1 MIMLMTFVLTMM
13 MMMVMMM
20 VMTAGIEASHGHDVA
35 ADIDG
40 GTSLPGLTN
49 GQLPYKMFKTK
60 LCLHQKT
67 T

>member
-1 MIMLMTFVLTMM
+1 MMMIMLMTFVFTMM
-13 MMMVMMM
+13 MMMMMMM

-49 GQLPYKMFKTK
+49 GQ
-60 LCLHQKT
+60 
-67 T
+67 

>member
-1 MIMLMTFVLTMM
+1 MMVVMVIMLITFVLTMM

-20 VMTAGIEASHGHDVA
+20 VVTAGIEASHGHDVA

-49 GQLPYKMFKTK
+49 GQ
-60 LCLHQKT
+60 
-67 T
+67 

>member
-1 MIMLMTFVLTMM
+1 MMVVMVIMLMTFVLTM

-49 GQLPYKMFKTK
+49 GQ
-60 LCLHQKT
+60 
-67 T
+67 

>member
-1 MIMLMTFVLTMM
+1 MMMTVTMMMTTIKMM

-49 GQLPYKMFKTK
+49 GQ
-60 LCLHQKT
+60 
-67 T
+67 